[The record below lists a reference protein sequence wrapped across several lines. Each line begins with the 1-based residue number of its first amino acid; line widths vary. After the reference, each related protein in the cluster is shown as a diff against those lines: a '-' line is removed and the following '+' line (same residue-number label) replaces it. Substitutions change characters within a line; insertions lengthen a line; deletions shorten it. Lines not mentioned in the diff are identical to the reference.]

1 MQTTANSTVAEQIAQ
16 DTWARLKLSQRFD
29 TRLGEETL
37 TDLLVLDLV
46 SQMPNRS
53 LMVFPTS
60 KIKEATQ
67 GTDLVVCVHR
77 GGTKTDVYAI
87 QAKKLYPTGRYG
99 ALKARSGNTS
109 QLQIDTLERYA
120 MKINAIPLYLLYNY
134 VDGAATF
141 KKCWHCC
148 QSTVDKEQF
157 GCTLA
162 PSWRIRRAILLRC
175 RTFANIHSGRDNWTK
190 RIDQSALPW
199 RCAFDCPNERPW
211 EQVRARAKESH
222 DIFLNRG
229 CFSGDARS
237 EILRD
242 MNFES
247 GQGVWPGNLWE
258 QGGSFPT
265 VRDMKSRC
273 KEEIL
278 GLFGSRIEAADDT
291 GEIFLSDMPLLPRW
305 LLLVGNESDLR

>member
-1 MQTTANSTVAEQIAQ
+1 MANCTVAEQIAQ
-16 DTWARLKLSQRFD
+16 DTWARLGLSRHFK

-46 SQMPNRS
+46 SRLPSRD
-53 LMVFPTS
+53 LRVFPTS

-67 GTDLVVCVHR
+67 GTDLVVCVHK
-77 GGTKTDVYAI
+77 GGTKADVYAI
-87 QAKKLYPTGRYG
+87 QAKKLYPSGRYG

-109 QLQIDTLERYA
+109 RLQIDTLERYA
-120 MKINAIPLYLLYNY
+120 KAINAIPLYLLYNY
-134 VDGAATF
+134 VGSAATC

-148 QSTVDKEQF
+148 QTADQEQL

-162 PSWRIRRAILLRC
+162 PSWRIRRAILLRR
-175 RTFANIHSGRDNWTK
+175 RTFDNIHSGRDNWTK

-199 RCAFDCPNERPW
+199 RCAFDCPNGQPW

-229 CFSGDARS
+229 CFSDGTRS

-242 MNFES
+242 LNFES
-247 GQGVWPGNLWE
+247 GQGVWPGNIWE
-258 QGGSFPT
+258 QGASFPT
-265 VRDMKSRC
+265 ARDMESQR

-278 GLFGSRIEAADDT
+278 ELFGSRIKVADET
-291 GEIFLSDMPLLPRW
+291 GEMSPSDKPLLPRW
-305 LLLVGNESDLR
+305 LLLVGKTAYDRQERG